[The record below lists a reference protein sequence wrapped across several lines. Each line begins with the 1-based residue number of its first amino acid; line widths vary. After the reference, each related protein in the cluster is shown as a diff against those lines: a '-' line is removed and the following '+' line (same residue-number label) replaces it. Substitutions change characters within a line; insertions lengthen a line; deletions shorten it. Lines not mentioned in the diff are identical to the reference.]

1 MNTNVFWTAERVQA
15 QSEVWRDELM
25 PLASTELEHHLIE
38 STAALLAAV
47 SQLQEAAGCNR
58 AASER
63 AADLAR
69 EVSAHL
75 KTGISAPTQRLE
87 HLENA

>member
-25 PLASTELEHHLIE
+25 PLASTDLERCLIDA
-38 STAALLAAV
+38 TTALLAAV

-75 KTGISAPTQRLE
+75 KTGISALTQRIE
-87 HLENA
+87 HLEQ